1 MNLKKCCLINIPIE
15 NVLQDMTEYISLC
28 YQYPLIIFKND
39 GVISFY
45 SVIVEL
51 EQKEIDLIQTL
62 ITNRTQKEKIKKP
75 FGLSAK
81 KLCSKIDYK
90 PRSKNVDEKY
100 YDKRVSQ
107 YKSDI
112 IAKIKNGF
120 KIDKIS
126 LQPIV
131 NKNIVED
138 INGQKFLRGYH
149 VEQSSP
155 YYSFNLDHAI
165 NDLIYYSSQT
175 GKKKVCTNFFIPAL
189 YPQV

>member
-1 MNLKKCCLINIPIE
+1 MNLKKCCLINTPIE
-15 NVLQDMTEYISLC
+15 NVLQDMAEYVSLC

-39 GVISFY
+39 RVISFY
-45 SVIVEL
+45 SVIIEL
-51 EQKEIDLIQTL
+51 EPKEIDLIQAL
-62 ITNRTQKEKIKKP
+62 INNRTQKEKIKKP
-75 FGLSAK
+75 FGLSTK
-81 KLCSKIDYK
+81 RLCSKIGYE
-90 PRSKNVDEKY
+90 PRSQNVDENY

-107 YKSDI
+107 YKCDI

-126 LQPIV
+126 LQPIA

-138 INGQKFLRGYH
+138 INGQKFLRGYY

-175 GKKKVCTNFFIPAL
+175 GKKKVCTNFFIPTF
-189 YPQV
+189 YPKV

>member
-1 MNLKKCCLINIPIE
+1 MNLKKCCLIDTPIG
-15 NVLQDMTEYISLC
+15 NVLQDMIEYISLC

-39 GVISFY
+39 RVISFY
-45 SVIVEL
+45 SVIIEL
-51 EQKEIDLIQTL
+51 EPKEIDLIQAL
-62 ITNRTQKEKIKKP
+62 INNRTQKEKIKKP
-75 FGLSAK
+75 FGLSTK
-81 KLCSKIDYK
+81 RICSKIGYK
-90 PRSKNVDEKY
+90 PRSQNVDEKY

-107 YKSDI
+107 YKCDI

-126 LQPIV
+126 LQPIA

-138 INGQKFLRGYH
+138 INGQKFLRGYY

-165 NDLIYYSSQT
+165 NDLIYYSLET
-175 GKKKVCTNFFIPAL
+175 GKKKVCTNFFYTHILP
-189 YPQV
+189 